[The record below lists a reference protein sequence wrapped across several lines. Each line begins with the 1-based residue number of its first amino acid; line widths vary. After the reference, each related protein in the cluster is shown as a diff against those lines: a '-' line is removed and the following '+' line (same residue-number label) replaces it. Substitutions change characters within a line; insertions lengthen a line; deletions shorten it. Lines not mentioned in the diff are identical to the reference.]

1 MRKDAIGPS
10 YRQLK
15 PEVKETLDKIVY
27 QLDLCRNTIGLL
39 EQRITTN
46 ENKLANVMEFIKSD
60 DLNYVSADE
69 SVLIEMLVQRPMI
82 AKATV
87 LMDNVEDPPNS
98 GFKRE
103 NYALS

>member
-1 MRKDAIGPS
+1 VPKADLVQVMRKEALGPC
-10 YRQLK
+10 YRMLK

-39 EQRITTN
+39 ESRITSN
-46 ENKLANVMEFIKSD
+46 EDKLHSVMDYFKTE
-60 DLNYVSADE
+60 DLNF
-69 SVLIEMLVQRPMI
+69 RPMI

-87 LMDNVEDPPNS
+87 MVDNVEDPPNS
-98 GFKRE
+98 GCKRE